1 MGSPL
6 SLALCIKKE
15 IQLNKIIHI
24 PAFFEPIGKDKTV
37 KVATGEK
44 KKGFFGGEKDVT
56 RKETKW
62 EQTGW
67 SDCMVDSLRL
77 ADDLASAV
85 KTLNNDGY
93 EVVSVTSVTSG
104 SYDWSYKTGTQG
116 EGGYGYGYGYGYS
129 YTNSLIITAR
139 KNA

>member
-1 MGSPL
+1 M
-6 SLALCIKKE
+6 
-15 IQLNKIIHI
+15 NKVIHV
-24 PAFFEPIGKDKTV
+24 PAFFKSVGKKKTI
-37 KVATGEK
+37 KVPTGER

-67 SDCMVDSLRL
+67 SDCRIDSQRL
-77 ADDLASAV
+77 AEDLTIAV
-85 KTLNNDGY
+85 NTLNKERY
-93 EVVSVTSVTSG
+93 EVLSVTAITSG
-104 SYDWSYKTGTQG
+104 AYDWNYKTDRFIGQG

-129 YTNSLIITAR
+129 YTNSLIIVAK

>member
-1 MGSPL
+1 MNKVIHVPTFFKSVGKKKT
-6 SLALCIKKE
+6 IKV
-15 IQLNKIIHI
+15 
-24 PAFFEPIGKDKTV
+24 P
-37 KVATGEK
+37 TGEK

-67 SDCMVDSLRL
+67 SDCRIDSQRL
-77 ADDLASAV
+77 AEDLTIAV
-85 KTLNNDGY
+85 NALNKERY
-93 EVVSVTSVTSG
+93 EILSVTAITSG
-104 SYDWSYKTGTQG
+104 AYDWNYKTDRFIGQG

-129 YTNSLIITAR
+129 YTNSLIIVAK